1 LTAWAAATAGELEQ
15 VLVPIGL
22 GAVALLAVAM
32 AGRWHDLLPWGISLL
47 AAPYAL
53 SLLLREGGID
63 PFAPVYAGGL
73 LLTTELCYWTMERAP
88 TAGGRE
94 IVPARAG
101 SLIGLALAAAGAA
114 VLVLAVSDAGAGGG
128 VALELVGVVAAAAA
142 LGLVAWLAW
151 QTRSPNNS

>member
-15 VLVPIGL
+15 VLVPIGM
-22 GAVALLAVAM
+22 GAAAVLAVGM

-63 PFAPVYAGGL
+63 PFAPLYGAGL
-73 LLTTELCYWTMERAP
+73 LLTAELCYWAMERAP
-88 TAGGRE
+88 AVGGRE
-94 IVPARAG
+94 IVLARAG
-101 SLIGLALAAAGAA
+101 SLIGLAFAAAGVA
-114 VLVLAVSDAGAGGG
+114 VLVLAVSDVGAGGG
-128 VALELVGVVAAAAA
+128 VALEFVGVAAAAGA

-151 QTRSPNNS
+151 QTRSP